1 MHLRLWLALPF
12 SALMLL
18 AWPAASY
25 ASVGVGVQAGPVRL
39 TGAAHPGGQ
48 YALPPVYVVNT
59 GTQAE
64 SVAIVIERI
73 SPGSGRTVPPGW
85 VATAAASVRL
95 AHAQSARIPL
105 SLTVPAGAAPGR
117 YFSDVVAKGSAPL
130 SAGGANLGVAAATD
144 LEFTVVPG
152 AVATGGAI
160 QVPGWLLPYVA
171 AVIVAAAA
179 AVVIRRTG
187 IRVRIERGPVRA
199 DAGGRRDDAH

>member
-39 TGAAHPGGQ
+39 IGAAHPGGQ

-59 GTQAE
+59 GTQPE
-64 SVAIVIERI
+64 SVAIAIDRI
-73 SPGSGRTVPPGW
+73 SPGSGRTVPPSW
-85 VATAAASVRL
+85 IDVSSAPVRL

-117 YFSDVVAKGSAPL
+117 YFSDVVAKGTASL
-130 SAGGANLGVAAATD
+130 SAGDANLGVAAATD
-144 LEFTVVPG
+144 LEFTVMPG
-152 AVATGGAI
+152 TVAARSVT
-160 QVPGWLLPYVA
+160 VPGWLLPYVA
-171 AVIVAAAA
+171 VVIVAAAA

-187 IRVRIERGPVRA
+187 LRVRIERGPVRA
-199 DAGGRRDDAH
+199 EVDGRRDDAG

>member
-59 GTQAE
+59 GTQPE
-64 SVAIVIERI
+64 SVAIAIERI
-73 SPGSGRTVPPGW
+73 SPGNGRTVPAGW
-85 VATAAASVRL
+85 IAASSAPVRL

-105 SLTVPAGAAPGR
+105 SLTVPVHAAPGR
-117 YFSDVVAKGSAPL
+117 YFSDVVAKGTAPL

-152 AVATGGAI
+152 AVSTGSAG
-160 QVPGWLLPYVA
+160 VPGWLLPYVA

-187 IRVRIERGPVRA
+187 IRVRVERGAVRA
-199 DAGGRRDDAH
+199 QAGGRPDDAR

>member
-18 AWPAASY
+18 AWPAATY

-39 TGAAHPGGQ
+39 AGAAHPGGQ

-59 GTQAE
+59 GTQPE
-64 SVAIVIERI
+64 SVAIAIERI
-73 SPGSGRTVPPGW
+73 SPGSGRTVPPSW
-85 VATAAASVRL
+85 VAASSAPVRL

-105 SLTVPAGAAPGR
+105 SLTVPARAAPGR
-117 YFSDVVAKGSAPL
+117 YFSDVVAKGTAPL

-144 LEFTVVPG
+144 LEFTVAPG
-152 AVATGGAI
+152 AVAAGSGS
-160 QVPGWLLPYVA
+160 VPGWLLPYVA

-199 DAGGRRDDAH
+199 QASGRSDDAE

>member
-39 TGAAHPGGQ
+39 TGAAHPGGR

-64 SVAIVIERI
+64 SVAIAVERI
-73 SPGSGRTVPPGW
+73 SPGSGRTVPPSW
-85 VATAAASVRL
+85 IEVSSAPVRL

-117 YFSDVVAKGSAPL
+117 YFSDVVAKGMAPL

-144 LEFTVVPG
+144 LEFTVVRG
-152 AVATGGAI
+152 AAAAGSGI
-160 QVPGWLLPYVA
+160 VPGWLLAYVA
-171 AVIVAAAA
+171 AVIAAATA

-199 DAGGRRDDAH
+199 DAGGRRDDAG

>member
-59 GTQAE
+59 GTQPE
-64 SVAIVIERI
+64 SVVIAIERI
-73 SPGSGRTVPPGW
+73 SPGNGRTVPAGW
-85 VATAAASVRL
+85 IAVSSAPVRL

-105 SLTVPAGAAPGR
+105 SLTVPVHAAPGR
-117 YFSDVVAKGSAPL
+117 YFSDVVAKGTAPL

-152 AVATGGAI
+152 AVTTASGN
-160 QVPGWLLPYVA
+160 VPGWLLPYVA
-171 AVIVAAAA
+171 AVILAAAA

-187 IRVRIERGPVRA
+187 IRVRVERGPVRA
-199 DAGGRRDDAH
+199 QAGGRPDDAG